1 MQNYKGS
8 ECIRITD
15 SKNRLKKVDKVRQPM
30 KESVFK
36 TAFMAEDVIV
46 HNDGSQEKDVR

>member
-8 ECIRITD
+8 EYIRITD

-36 TAFMAEDVIV
+36 TVCIAEDVIV
-46 HNDGSQEKDVR
+46 HNDGSQGKDVR

>member
-1 MQNYKGS
+1 MHNYNGLES
-8 ECIRITD
+8 IRITD
-15 SKNRLKKVDKVRQPM
+15 SKNRLKKVDKVSQPM

-36 TAFMAEDVIV
+36 TVFMAEDIIV